1 MTENSTA
8 QSTTASPAAQTAP
21 PAASPQTESPSSQA
35 SGTPTAG
42 QGAETPRGSDG
53 KFQRRPLP
61 EAWRDKP
68 DRFAQERA
76 DLAAKAPAPPVPV
89 ESTAKPAAPAPDATA
104 PRAPKD
110 GNFVPQPRFDAV
122 IAERNTLR
130 QRAEAAERELAQFRA
145 QSNQR
150 QSAPPA
156 QQPQQGVPDEVARF
170 LGIAPEETPPQLAQM
185 FQQVPQL
192 QQQVAQMQAEREAQ
206 QAQHQLAQEADHAMR
221 ALVQQGVPE
230 QIAKVAI
237 RNGMGYIRDDDQ
249 LQVID
254 AAALWLQRH
263 RDVLSWGEPA
273 QPPAPARQPLAAPP
287 VPAPAPAGV
296 QNAPVKPQRGA
307 PWQDKIAYLNSIIGR

>member
-1 MTENSTA
+1 M
-8 QSTTASPAAQTAP
+8 
-21 PAASPQTESPSSQA
+21 
-35 SGTPTAG
+35 
-42 QGAETPRGSDG
+42 
-53 KFQRRPLP
+53 
-61 EAWRDKP
+61 
-68 DRFAQERA
+68 
-76 DLAAKAPAPPVPV
+76 
-89 ESTAKPAAPAPDATA
+89 
-104 PRAPKD
+104 
-110 GNFVPQPRFDAV
+110 
-122 IAERNTLR
+122 
-130 QRAEAAERELAQFRA
+130 
-145 QSNQR
+145 
-150 QSAPPA
+150 
-156 QQPQQGVPDEVARF
+156 
-170 LGIAPEETPPQLAQM
+170 GIAPEEAPPQLAQM

-192 QQQVAQMQAEREAQ
+192 QQQVAQMQAERETQ
-206 QAQHQLAQEADHAMR
+206 QAQYQLAQEADHAMR

-273 QPPAPARQPLAAPP
+273 QPPVPTRQPLAAPP